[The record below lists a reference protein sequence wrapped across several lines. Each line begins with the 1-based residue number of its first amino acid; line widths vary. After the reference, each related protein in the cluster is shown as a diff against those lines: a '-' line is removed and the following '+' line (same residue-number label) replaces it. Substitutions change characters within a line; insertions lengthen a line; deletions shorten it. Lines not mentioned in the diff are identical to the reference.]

1 MNPTKPEAEKVLD
14 SSKPLDRLV
23 ATGKSL
29 LLAGVGAVAEVR
41 EGGIEMFDRL
51 VERGKPLE
59 AKQKQAAGAVV
70 ERATQAVRGAG
81 QLVQDTVEFE
91 SRGLLK
97 RMNVMTRED
106 VKVLSARITTLS
118 KKVDEVVAKRQAPT
132 AGVTEGKVEI
142 VTPAGTSAAVVVP
155 IATPDPIAA
164 ASAAGKKTR
173 TKAAQPRQR
182 KITSKG

>member
-1 MNPTKPEAEKVLD
+1 MNPTEKVLD
-14 SSKPLDRLV
+14 SSKRLV

-41 EGGIEMFDRL
+41 EGSAELFDRL

-59 AKQKQAAGAVV
+59 AKQKQATGAIV
-70 ERATQAVRGAG
+70 ERVTKAVRGAG

-97 RMNVMTRED
+97 RINVMTHED

-118 KKVDEVVAKRQAPT
+118 KKVDEVVARRQAPPVAASET
-132 AGVTEGKVEI
+132 VT
-142 VTPAGTSAAVVVP
+142 
-155 IATPDPIAA
+155 AA
-164 ASAAGKKTR
+164 AAGAQKPAA
-173 TKAAQPRQR
+173 PRQR
-182 KITSKG
+182 KTTNER